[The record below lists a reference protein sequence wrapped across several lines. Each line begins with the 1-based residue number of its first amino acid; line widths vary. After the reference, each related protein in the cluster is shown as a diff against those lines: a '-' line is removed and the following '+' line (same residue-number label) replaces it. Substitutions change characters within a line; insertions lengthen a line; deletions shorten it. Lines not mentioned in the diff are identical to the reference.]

1 MPHRWLSDPHSFEWD
16 ELCKGRGYITQI
28 SFCPFPPTESREGK
42 KIPDRKRNAA
52 GLRLLSSPAL
62 DLQSSSVTT
71 DNHHEPFLFF
81 LTSGGNT
88 HFYNQTDKS
97 PGEA

>member
-1 MPHRWLSDPHSFEWD
+1 MSSVRAVVILHRFLSAHS
-16 ELCKGRGYITQI
+16 LQQSLGKA
-28 SFCPFPPTESREGK
+28 K